1 MKMFVLS
8 HFNTIL
14 GPTPIISLPNDL
26 NPELTTF
33 IAELMNF
40 HHVKDDFF
48 IHTTKELNT
57 ANQTFEIKS
66 QKARGGN
73 EFLLVST
80 IFTDKNYD
88 LHPMQEIISEFIE
101 KLKTLP
107 EFPQLLT
114 KNRLQPDILSP
125 SFMNSE
131 QICHDF
137 YDSIHLENF
146 HHQSDESK
154 PNKAIIH
161 QDSKF
166 VKKATQ
172 FLKKF

>member
-26 NPELTTF
+26 NTELITF

-48 IHTTKELNT
+48 IHTTKEFNT
-57 ANQTFEIKS
+57 ANQTFEINS

-80 IFTDKNYD
+80 IFTNKNYD
-88 LHPMQEIISEFIE
+88 LHPMQEVISEFI
-101 KLKTLP
+101 KQLKILP
-107 EFPQLLT
+107 EFPQLLA
-114 KNRLQPDILSP
+114 KNAIKPDNLSP
-125 SFMNSE
+125 CYKQLE
-131 QICHDF
+131 QICQNF
-137 YDSIHLENF
+137 YDSFPFENSNIH
-146 HHQSDESK
+146 SDKSITRK
-154 PNKAIIH
+154 KNPH

-166 VKKATQ
+166 AKKATQ